1 MEGEPDGQNQ
11 GEVLNGIIPVEK
23 TRNLAKIGVKEIEI
37 FKDEKDGAGGDNA
50 DDQVPFS
57 LLSLRLLDEKGRR
70 VIDGNGQGQDQNID
84 RYKGHIKDTTGRQK
98 EKPSVGMRN
107 QKIESRYRGEKD
119 EE

>member
-11 GEVLNGIIPVEK
+11 GEILDGIIPVEK

-37 FKDEKDGAGGDNA
+37 FKDEKNRTGGDNA

-57 LLSLRLLDEKGRR
+57 PLSLRPLDENGRR

-84 RYKGHIKDTTGRQK
+84 RYKGHIEDTTGRQK
-98 EKPSVGMRN
+98 EKPPVGMRN
-107 QKIESRYRGEKD
+107 QKIESRHRREKD
-119 EE
+119 QE